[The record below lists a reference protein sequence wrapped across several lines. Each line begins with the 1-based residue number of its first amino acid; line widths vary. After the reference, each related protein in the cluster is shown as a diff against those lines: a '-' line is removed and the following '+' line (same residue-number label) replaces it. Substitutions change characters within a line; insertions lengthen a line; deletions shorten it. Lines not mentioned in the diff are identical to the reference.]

1 MGRTRR
7 RHYRRYRADQRALR
21 DHVRRWWPFVVGA
34 LVANGFLVAT
44 YLWAPQEPAATAVS
58 APDAAAARRAD
69 PVERPMST
77 FTTRFER
84 GEPRVR
90 NIEIAARRLDGEVVQ
105 PGATFSFNE
114 VVGPRTEDRGYVSA
128 PVIMGSR
135 VVNDTGGGICQVS
148 STLYNAVFRAGLDIQ
163 KARAH
168 TMWIPEYPDG
178 REAAVAYPDLDF
190 LWRNDTAHP
199 VRIEV
204 DYTDSSLTVG
214 LWGERRYEVR
224 SETSERYDRTPY
236 GTAVGSG
243 SRCVPTTGREGF
255 EIDVW
260 RVLLE
265 DGRKVRRE
273 KYHTEYQPQP
283 AVTCV

>member
-7 RHYRRYRADQRALR
+7 RHFRRYRADQRALR
-21 DHVRRWWPFVVGA
+21 DHVRRWWPFVVGV
-34 LVANGFLVAT
+34 LVANGFLLAT
-44 YLWAPQEPAATAVS
+44 YLWAPREPAATAVS
-58 APDAAAARRAD
+58 APDPAARRTA
-69 PVERPMST
+69 PAERPMST
-77 FTTRFER
+77 FTTRFDR

-90 NIEIAARRLDGEVVQ
+90 NIGIAARLLDGAVVR

-114 VVGPRTEDRGYVSA
+114 VVGPRTEDRGYVPA
-128 PVIMGSR
+128 PVIMGPR
-135 VVNDTGGGICQVS
+135 LVNDIGGGICQVS
-148 STLYNAVFRAGLDIQ
+148 STLYNAVFRAGLDIER
-163 KARAH
+163 ARAH
-168 TMWIPEYPDG
+168 TMWMPEYPDG

-190 LWRNDTAHP
+190 RWRNDTTAP

-204 DYTDSSLTVG
+204 ERTDSSITVS

-236 GTAVGSG
+236 GRAVGRG

-283 AVTCV
+283 EVTCV